1 MFQKFLVVAGLM
13 AFPSVAAATPVLPN
27 PVVASQAVRAALT
40 VDWPA
45 AAPMVAR
52 KPAAAPAPT
61 PAALRAAGVARA
73 SRAVTQRS
81 TGTSA
86 VVRSTAYN
94 STPGQTDSTPFIT
107 ATGTRVRFGTVALSR
122 DLLRQFPYGT
132 RVTLDDMSGR
142 YSNLLRGRIFV
153 VEDTM
158 HPRMANTVDVW
169 MGSRSEALA
178 WGKRTLR
185 ITAVR

>member
-1 MFQKFLVVAGLM
+1 MIRRVLLVLALSGLTSL
-13 AFPSVAAATPVLPN
+13 AFATPALPSATI
-27 PVVASQAVRAALT
+27 ASQAVRTALATPDAPRQTAAT
-40 VDWPA
+40 
-45 AAPMVAR
+45 
-52 KPAAAPAPT
+52 T
-61 PAALRAAGVARA
+61 PATLPSPATLRAAGVAQASQSTVRRA
-73 SRAVTQRS
+73 
-81 TGTSA
+81 TGNSA

-94 STPGQTDSTPFIT
+94 STTGQTDSTPFVT

-132 RVTLDDMSGR
+132 RVTLDDLSGR
-142 YSNLLRGRIFV
+142 YSALLRGRVFV

-185 ITAVR
+185 ITALR

>member
-1 MFQKFLVVAGLM
+1 MIRRVLLVLALSGLTSL
-13 AFPSVAAATPVLPN
+13 AFATPALPSATI
-27 PVVASQAVRAALT
+27 ASQAVRTALATPDAPRQTAAT
-40 VDWPA
+40 TPA
-45 AAPMVAR
+45 AAAPS
-52 KPAAAPAPT
+52 PAT
-61 PAALRAAGVARA
+61 LRAAGVAQASQSTVRRA
-73 SRAVTQRS
+73 
-81 TGTSA
+81 TGSSA

-94 STPGQTDSTPFIT
+94 STTGQTDSTPFVT

-132 RVTLDDMSGR
+132 RVTLDDLSGR
-142 YSNLLRGRIFV
+142 YSALLRGRVFV

-185 ITAVR
+185 ITALR